1 MLPTTDALRLSRD
14 EFVYNFRMRLGL
26 LQLFVEDGPRTC
38 FCSRRVR
45 AQDGKHAL
53 VCTTVRA
60 TITSRHDNLSAV
72 WRRIFARAGV
82 QATAGHSR
90 GDILALMPTRTVLAD
105 VSVAHPGAQAHA
117 LAASTQD
124 RATARNVEQRKRA
137 HYQRLGSGNYHLIPL
152 VHERYGRM
160 GEAATELLSRL
171 GASAEDTGS
180 CSKRA
185 FVEGSIREMSV
196 ALCRGNSRILR
207 AYTGVG
213 ACVAGKALL
222 PGLPVAS
229 ADAADTDSL

>member
-1 MLPTTDALRLSRD
+1 VKRSQLSTCYRVCLYLIAS
-14 EFVYNFRMRLGL
+14 FTHL
-26 LQLFVEDGPRTC
+26 LCV
-38 FCSRRVR
+38 
-45 AQDGKHAL
+45 
-53 VCTTVRA
+53 
-60 TITSRHDNLSAV
+60 SAV

-82 QATAGHSR
+82 STTWEPSVSAVQAARRGQATAGHSR
-90 GDILALMPTRTVLAD
+90 GDILALMSTRTVLAD

-124 RATARNVEQRKRA
+124 GATARNVEQQKRA

-152 VHERYGRM
+152 VHESYGRM
-160 GEAATELLSRL
+160 GEAATEQLSRL
-171 GASAEDTGS
+171 GTSAEDTGS

-185 FVEGSIREMSV
+185 FVEGSIRELSV

-207 AYTGVG
+207 AYTAVG
-213 ACVAGKALL
+213 ARVAGKALL